1 MIRMIEKM
9 RISPPILLQR
19 EVRFWSGVATTTL
32 RACGTA
38 TDTGTKSPPHTG
50 VYGGR
55 DARSRGTDN
64 YCVLW
69 RQRLS
74 KNSDILHM

>member
-9 RISPPILLQR
+9 RISPPILLPR
-19 EVRFWSGVATTTL
+19 EVRFRGGVATTTL

-38 TDTGTKSPPHTG
+38 TYTRTKSPPTHG

-55 DARSRGTDN
+55 DARSPRD
-64 YCVLW
+64 
-69 RQRLS
+69 RQQLGLVAPAAQ
-74 KNSDILHM
+74 NSDILHMR